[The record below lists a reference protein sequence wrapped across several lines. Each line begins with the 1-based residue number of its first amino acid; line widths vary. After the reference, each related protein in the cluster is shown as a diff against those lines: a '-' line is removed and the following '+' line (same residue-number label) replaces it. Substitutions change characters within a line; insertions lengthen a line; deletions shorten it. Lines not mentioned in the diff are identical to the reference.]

1 MEQKQGDEHGRL
13 GKYELLERLGQG
25 GMGEVWKA
33 RDTQLQRY
41 VAIKL
46 LRAEL
51 QDDPDFLAYFMRE
64 ARLVAALRHPNIVQ
78 IHDFQLGGERGSGVQ
93 AYMVMDYIEGGTLAS
108 AMRKTVHKGI
118 FWSAH
123 EIVELFTTISLALD
137 YAHGQGMIHR
147 DIKPAN
153 ILLDQSLSATQALGT
168 PVLTDFGIARWQG
181 AGSSTLTGFVGTPSY
196 ISPEQA
202 QSRPVDVRS
211 DLYSL
216 GIVLYE
222 VLTGITPFRGNN
234 PLGVMLQ
241 HVEAQPPLPSLINPL
256 VSPALSAVV
265 LKSIA
270 KDPRDRFVS
279 ATAMTIALAQAFSL
293 PVPAVLSNSWKKQE
307 PSADYN
313 PLQPP
318 PARPGLPLVSGNYSE
333 ANRLTPQVG
342 EAFRLTPVTN
352 LSPSPY
358 VPSIQSPQQPSGV
371 LQQAG
376 DIAAQ
381 AQVGVSYTSIPDKDS
396 PPQPGTDRQKA
407 SFTRKRVLVVSLI
420 CLVALLLG
428 LGITVGPRFFTA
440 PEDTSTPTANGQGV
454 GHLLFLRSASATSS
468 PFNQVQID
476 ISNVSPPPSGLVY
489 YAWLTQANSEAAS
502 LPHWELHVSN
512 GTIHDHYTSPSSQ
525 TDLFTKSDRL
535 LITTEN
541 AASPPFVPF
550 VDIARHYYYA
560 IIDHKSV
567 VSPGSVINTC
577 QTININSKNNPCL

>member
-1 MEQKQGDEHGRL
+1 MERKQGEEHGRL

-78 IHDFQLGGERGSGVQ
+78 IHDFQLAGERESSVQ
-93 AYMVMDYIEGGTLAS
+93 AHMVMDYIEGGTLAS
-108 AMRKTVHKGI
+108 AMRETVHKGI
-118 FWSAH
+118 FWSAND
-123 EIVELFTTISLALD
+123 IVELFTAISLALD

-153 ILLDQSLSATQALGT
+153 ILLDQSLSATQVLGT

-181 AGSSTLTGFVGTPSY
+181 GGSSTLTGFVGTPSY

-202 QSRPVDVRS
+202 QSRPVDTRS

-293 PVPAVLSNSWKKQE
+293 SVPEVLSNSWKKQA

-318 PARPGLPLVSGNYSE
+318 LARPSLPPVSGNYS
-333 ANRLTPQVG
+333 NRLTPQVG

-358 VPSIQSPQQPSGV
+358 AQSSQQSASV

-376 DIAAQ
+376 GIAAQ
-381 AQVGVSYTSIPDKDS
+381 AQAGASYTSIPNKDS
-396 PPQPGTDRQKA
+396 LPQLGTDRQKG
-407 SFTRKRVLVVSLI
+407 SFTRKRVLVISLI
-420 CLVALLLG
+420 CLMALLLG
-428 LGITVGPRFFTA
+428 LGITVGSRFFSA
-440 PEDTSTPTANGQGV
+440 SKGTSTPTANGQSV
-454 GHLLFLRSASATSS
+454 GQLLFLRRASATSG

-476 ISNVSPPPSGLVY
+476 LSNVSPPPSGRVY

-502 LPHWELHVSN
+502 VPHWELHVSN
-512 GTIHDHYTSPSSQ
+512 GTIHESYTSPSSQ
-525 TDLFTKSDRL
+525 IDLFTNSDRL
-535 LITTEN
+535 LITTED

-550 VDIARHYYYA
+550 IDIARHYFYA
-560 IIDHKSV
+560 LIDRTSI
-567 VSPGSVINTC
+567 VSPRFTIYTC
-577 QTININSKNNPCL
+577 PVDNINSKNNPCL